1 MTEKLTI
8 LVLAHTSALGVVFY
22 SRRLNYSI
30 LIELGFNIPDDEVF
44 SCYFEAVKWQR

>member
-8 LVLAHTSALGVVFY
+8 LVLAHTSALGVVF
-22 SRRLNYSI
+22 LFKAFELQH